1 MGIEEYL
8 AEIKNQIRDKTARE
22 FASNELKAHIED
34 RAEGL
39 QKKGMDHDSAV
50 LQAVKEMGDPVSVG
64 VDLDRIHRP
73 RLEWKFL
80 LYVIY
85 ISILSVGVMY
95 LMYFAMDSG
104 NITNGDYVRPFLFG
118 KIFTVLLGLVAM
130 IIVYRLDYTILA
142 GRSCKIAAVFLILM
156 TVSFYFFGWQI
167 NGVTWFL
174 CIRGLTFSSRA
185 LFLMYLPMFAGILY
199 DYRNKGVDALFKI
212 FLWMIAPVV
221 SARIYGDITLPFA
234 IFMLFSES
242 ILFMIALNKNWYRV
256 NNLKVLT
263 GMGIGFAASLALF
276 ILRIM
281 NSSDYQKMRL
291 KIWLLHYGLTFGSV
305 DTTDAEYMN
314 YINRCLDNIFLRSR
328 FIGKSESAIEVAQ
341 NMSESLADYIL
352 ATIAA
357 TCGKL
362 AVAVIIISLIALAVY
377 VFSISIKQKNILGS
391 IVGCSCG
398 IVIAVQVVSNIMIV
412 FGFLPLAA
420 TTLPF
425 FSLGVNDIMAGY
437 ILLGLVLSIYRYQ
450 DIRVEKE
457 PVTTLLA

>member
-8 AEIKNQIRDKTARE
+8 TEIKNQIRDKKARE
-22 FASNELKAHIED
+22 FASDELKAHIED

-73 RLEWKFL
+73 RLAWKFL

-85 ISILSVGVMY
+85 ISILSVGV
-95 LMYFAMDSG
+95 LGLIFAAMPRESVIG
-104 NITNGDYVRPFLFG
+104 NQFAEGLLLKHTIGVLFG
-118 KIFTVLLGLVAM
+118 LVMM

-142 GRSCKIAAVFLILM
+142 GKSRLIAAVLLISLAVLVFIFG
-156 TVSFYFFGWQI
+156 VSI
-167 NGVTWFL
+167 NGAKRY
-174 CIRGLTFSSRA
+174 IRILGIAFQTHSLY
-185 LFLMYLPMFAGILY
+185 LLYLPMFAGILY
-199 DYRNKGVDALFKI
+199 DYRNKGAGALFKI
-212 FLWMIAPVV
+212 FLWMIAPAFLQ
-221 SARIYGDITLPFA
+221 SLYDAGWMPFV

-256 NNLKVLT
+256 NKRKVFI
-263 GMGIGFAASLALF
+263 GIGIGFIAVITYF
-276 ILRIM
+276 
-281 NSSDYQKMRL
+281 
-291 KIWLLHYGLTFGSV
+291 FGSMTADYHKARIQV
-305 DTTDAEYMN
+305 WLSLWGLNFGSIDGNTIKNMN
-314 YINRCLDNIFLRSR
+314 YTNTCLNNIFLRSN
-328 FIGKSESAIEVAQ
+328 FIGKSDSAIEVI
-341 NMSESLADYIL
+341 ESTHDAGADYIL
-352 ATIAA
+352 ALIAA

-362 AVAVIIISLIALAVY
+362 AVAVIIISLIILAVY
-377 VFSISIKQKNILGS
+377 VFSISINQKNSLGS

-398 IVIAVQVVSNIMIV
+398 IVIAVQAVSNVFIV
-412 FGFLPLAA
+412 FGLLPLTG

-425 FSLGVNDIMAGY
+425 FSLGMTYIIIDY

>member
-8 AEIKNQIRDKTARE
+8 TEIKNQIRDKKARE
-22 FASNELKAHIED
+22 FASDELKTHIED

-73 RLEWKFL
+73 RLAWKFL

-85 ISILSVGVMY
+85 ISILSVGV
-95 LMYFAMDSG
+95 LGVIFAAMPRESFIG
-104 NITNGDYVRPFLFG
+104 GQFAGGLLLKQNIGVLFG
-118 KIFTVLLGLVAM
+118 LVMM
-130 IIVYRLDYTILA
+130 IIVYRLDYTVLA
-142 GRSCKIAAVFLILM
+142 GKSRLIAAVFLISMAFLVCLFG
-156 TVSFYFFGWQI
+156 VSI
-167 NGVTWFL
+167 NGAKRW
-174 CIRGLTFSSRA
+174 IRIMGI
-185 LFLMYLPMFAGILY
+185 LFQTYAILLLYLPVFAGILY
-199 DYRNKGVDALFKI
+199 DYRNKGAGALFKI
-212 FLWMIAPVV
+212 FLWMIAPVFLQ
-221 SARIYGDITLPFA
+221 SLYDAGWISLS

-256 NNLKVLT
+256 NKRKVFK
-263 GMGIGFAASLALF
+263 GIGIGFISLIGLF
-276 ILRIM
+276 ILYII
-281 NSSDYQKMRL
+281 NAADYQKAR
-291 KIWLLHYGLTFGSV
+291 IQVWLSLWELNFGSI
-305 DTTDAEYMN
+305 DGNTIKNMN
-314 YINRCLDNIFLRSR
+314 YTNTCLNNIFLRSN
-328 FIGKSESAIEVAQ
+328 FIGKSDSAIEVI
-341 NMSESLADYIL
+341 ESTHDAEADYIL
-352 ATIAA
+352 ALIAA

-362 AVAVIIISLIALAVY
+362 AVAVIIISLIILAVY
-377 VFSISIKQKNILGS
+377 VFSISINQKNSLGS

-398 IVIAVQVVSNIMIV
+398 IAIAVQAVSNILIV
-412 FGFLPLAA
+412 FGYLPLAA

-425 FSLGVNDIMAGY
+425 FSLGITNIIIDY

>member
-34 RAEGL
+34 RTEGL
-39 QKKGMDHDSAV
+39 KKKGMDHDSAV

-85 ISILSVGVMY
+85 ISIISVGV
-95 LMYFAMDSG
+95 LCLILAAMPCE
-104 NITNGDYVRPFLFG
+104 NFLNNVLSRG
-118 KIFTVLLGLVAM
+118 VLLKQTIGVLLGLLMM
-130 IIVYRLDYTILA
+130 IIVYRLDYTVLA
-142 GRSCKIAAVFLILM
+142 GKSRLIAAAFLISMAFLVFLFG
-156 TVSFYFFGWQI
+156 VSI
-167 NGVTWFL
+167 NGATRW
-174 CIRGLTFSSRA
+174 IRIGGILFQTHA
-185 LFLMYLPMFAGILY
+185 LFLLYLPMFAGILY
-199 DYRNKGVDALFKI
+199 DYRNKGADALVKI
-212 FLWMIAPVV
+212 FLWMIAPVFLQMLYDAGWI
-221 SARIYGDITLPFA
+221 SFSM
-234 IFMLFSES
+234 FMLFSES

-256 NNLKVLT
+256 NKRKVFK
-263 GMGIGFAASLALF
+263 GIGIGFISLIGLF
-276 ILRIM
+276 ILYIINAADYLKARI
-281 NSSDYQKMRL
+281 QV
-291 KIWLLHYGLTFGSV
+291 WLSLWGLNFGSV
-305 DTTDAEYMN
+305 DGNEFKYMN
-314 YINRCLDNIFLRSR
+314 YTNTCLDNIFLRSN
-328 FIGKSESAIEVAQ
+328 FIGKSDSAIDVIQ
-341 NMSESLADYIL
+341 LTPDVTVDYIL
-352 ATIAA
+352 ALIAA

-362 AVAVIIISLIALAVY
+362 AVAVIMISLIVLAIY
-377 VFSISIKQKNILGS
+377 VFSISAKQKNSLGS

-398 IVIAVQVVSNIMIV
+398 IVIAVQAISNVLIV
-412 FGFLPLAA
+412 FGLLPLTG

-425 FSLGVNDIMAGY
+425 FSLGISNIIIGY